1 MSWCPQRPEEG
12 MGFWGSRVTVQLSD
26 EGAETELGSS
36 GRTIGAWDA
45 QTWDA
50 EPWDS
55 EPWDAGCWALG
66 CWQFD
71 RCLYI
76 TVSASHLF
84 LSTTLKEIYYCNVT
98 VKNTGKQLT

>member
-12 MGFWGSRVTVQLSD
+12 MGFWGSRVTVYLSD

-50 EPWDS
+50 EPWD
-55 EPWDAGCWALG
+55 AGCWALG

-76 TVSASHLF
+76 TVSASYLF